1 MSASLRG
8 LRLPCPL
15 ARLSVISTA
24 LCSISLLSTS
34 PVAAAQSGVPVSST
48 QLAMALP
55 GVVVTATRTPL
66 RADQSVAE
74 VTVIEREDLD
84 RASGRTLSEVLS
96 QQAGIQFT
104 ANGGLGKTSSV
115 FLRGLEARHTL
126 LLVDGVRYGS
136 ATTGEPNLDNLPLG
150 EIERI
155 EIVRGPLSG
164 LYGSDAVGGVIQVFT
179 RQPTEGTRLNGS
191 ATLGSKGYG
200 QGNAGISFA
209 DGLWSGALQLQ
220 HTENRGFSATNERN
234 QYGDYNPDNDGF
246 RQNAGSLNLG
256 LKLPEDWQLKLHLLD
271 SKSTTALDD
280 GPGVDA
286 QSALHTQVAALEA
299 GGRVTGNWRT
309 LVRVAR
315 SEDDYNT
322 LSTASPY
329 YALGSIATVQQ
340 QLSWENTV
348 PTPAG
353 TLLVLAEHLK
363 QKVAKPVSNYEIT
376 QRTVNSAALGL
387 NGEAGVH
394 TWQASLRRDSNSQYG
409 QQTNGSVGYGLQV
422 AADWRVTGALGTS
435 FVAPSFNKLYWPGYN
450 NPLLQPEEGRHA
462 ELGLRYSAGAHQVRT
477 VVFGNRIRGYITSGA
492 NPVNLPYATSN
503 GVSLAYDG
511 QVGATRLGAS
521 VEHADPRNADK
532 SSSNYGKQL
541 IRRAKDS
548 AKLSADWDLGRWSA
562 GTAVQAYSERYDD
575 TANMQRLGGFATA
588 DVHAQWQFQR
598 DWALQARLNNL
609 ADKRYETALGYN
621 QPGRELYVTLRYSPR

>member
-1 MSASLRG
+1 MSISFQG
-8 LRLPCPL
+8 SHLPCPSV
-15 ARLSVISTA
+15 RLSVISA
-24 LCSISLLSTS
+24 VLCSISLLSVS
-34 PVAAAQSGVPVSST
+34 SVAAAQSGAAAPDT

-55 GVVVTATRTPL
+55 GVVITATRTPL
-66 RADQSVAE
+66 RVDQSVAE
-74 VTVIEREDLD
+74 VTVIERADLE
-84 RASGRTLSEVLS
+84 RATGRTISEILS
-96 QQAGIQFT
+96 QHAGIQFT
-104 ANGGLGKTSSV
+104 ANGGLGKTSSI

-136 ATTGEPNLDNLPLG
+136 ATVGEPNLDNLPLG

-220 HTENRGFSATNERN
+220 HTENRGFSVTNERVQFGN
-234 QYGDYNPDNDGF
+234 FNPDDDGF

-280 GPGVDA
+280 GLGADA
-286 QSALHTQVAALEA
+286 KAALHTQVAALEA
-299 GGRVTGNWRT
+299 SGRVTGNWRT

-322 LSTASPY
+322 LSTASFY
-329 YALGSIATVQQ
+329 DLGTIATVQQ

-348 PTPAG
+348 PTPVG
-353 TLLVLAEHLK
+353 MLLVLGEHLK

-409 QQTNGSVGYGLQV
+409 QQTNGSLGYGLQV
-422 AADWRVTGALGTS
+422 APDWRLTAAAGTS
-435 FVAPSFNKLYWPGYN
+435 FTAPSFNQLYWPQFS

-462 ELGLRYSAGAHQVRT
+462 ELGLRYSAGVHQVRMA
-477 VVFGNRIRGYITSGA
+477 VFGNRIRGYITSGA
-492 NPVNLPYATSN
+492 NPTNLPYATSN

-511 QVGATRLGAS
+511 QVGAAKLGAS
-521 VEHADPRNADK
+521 VEHVDPRNADK
-532 SSSNYGKQL
+532 SSANYGKQL

-575 TANMQRLGGFATA
+575 TANALRLGGFATA
-588 DVHAQWQFQR
+588 DVHAQWQFER